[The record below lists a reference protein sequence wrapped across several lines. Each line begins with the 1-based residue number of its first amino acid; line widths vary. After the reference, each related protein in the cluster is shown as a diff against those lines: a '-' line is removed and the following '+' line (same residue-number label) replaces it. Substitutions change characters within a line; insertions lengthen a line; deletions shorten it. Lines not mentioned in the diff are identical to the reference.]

1 MISIIIP
8 AFNEEKSIINSNFI
22 ETLINVINEKNYENY
37 EILVINDGST
47 DKTEE
52 LLNKLKNKF
61 NVLKILSNALNQG
74 YGSSL
79 KLGIKNSKY
88 DIIVI
93 CDIDGT
99 YPADQVPI
107 IIDKFIDSKK
117 SKSKPID
124 MIVTQRTGKH
134 YWESFIKTSLRF
146 ILKFIVEW
154 TSGFKIIDINSGLR
168 IFSKKTIEPYLPR
181 LSNFFSFTSTLTLS
195 YLLTNKSVDYH
206 PIKYLYREGEQN
218 TSRVKIFRDSLRT
231 LQYVFEVT
239 VALNPLKFFLLLSII
254 FLIFSVLL
262 LLFFISFK
270 INLLSNISLIFLTS
284 SIVSIIVGFASVLF
298 KKNI

>member
-124 MIVTQRTGKH
+124 MIVT
-134 YWESFIKTSLRF
+134 
-146 ILKFIVEW
+146 
-154 TSGFKIIDINSGLR
+154 
-168 IFSKKTIEPYLPR
+168 
-181 LSNFFSFTSTLTLS
+181 
-195 YLLTNKSVDYH
+195 
-206 PIKYLYREGEQN
+206 
-218 TSRVKIFRDSLRT
+218 
-231 LQYVFEVT
+231 
-239 VALNPLKFFLLLSII
+239 
-254 FLIFSVLL
+254 
-262 LLFFISFK
+262 
-270 INLLSNISLIFLTS
+270 
-284 SIVSIIVGFASVLF
+284 
-298 KKNI
+298 